1 MPIPP
6 TFNSSL
12 RVIPLGGLGVFGMN
26 LMVYECNERLLVVDC
41 GMMFPDSATM
51 GVDAIIPDMTYLFE
65 RADQIE
71 GIFLTHGH
79 EDHIG
84 ALPFLVERVHAPVH
98 ATPLTLGFIRDK
110 LREFDLHETTDLR
123 LMRAS
128 ETVVLPSFTVEA
140 VHVTHSIV
148 DAVALIIRT
157 AEGVIVHTGDFKL
170 DASPIDGRPTDIAR
184 LKKAGEEGVLLLVS
198 DSTNAVVPGRSR
210 SESSVAP
217 ALRKLFDEAKGRI
230 LVTTFAS
237 HIHRVQQIVNE
248 AIRTQRRVYLIGRSM
263 VDNTETAERLG
274 HLSIPREVRSDS
286 RSPDESPHEVVVIT
300 TGTQGEPTSALS
312 RIARNEHKQLSLSEG
327 DVVII
332 SARTI
337 PGNERAV
344 NHLIDN
350 LFRRGADVIY
360 DEVPE
365 IHATGHACQE
375 ELREMIEITKPEFF
389 IPMHGTYRHLVKH
402 AAVAAAAGIRDERI
416 LVIENGDVA
425 TFNGGEATIQR
436 QGAPYG
442 KVFIDRQAEEVSS
455 VVVRDRQHLAEDG
468 FVIVVLALNLN
479 SGEVVRDP
487 EIITRG
493 LLHVD
498 ASAETLAEIRDL
510 VLAKLAESSRDELR
524 DREIVQ
530 ELMRATL
537 KRYFRKRFDRR
548 PMILPVV
555 WEM

>member
-1 MPIPP
+1 M
-6 TFNSSL
+6 TL

-26 LMVYECNERLLVVDC
+26 LMVYECNSRIIVVDC

-84 ALPFLVERVHAPVH
+84 ALPFLVERVQAPVH

-110 LREFDLHETTDLR
+110 LREFDLHESTDLR

-128 ETVVLPSFTVEA
+128 EMVTLPSFSVEA

-148 DAVALIIRT
+148 DSVALIIRT
-157 AEGVIVHTGDFKL
+157 ADGVIVHTGDFKL
-170 DASPIDGRPTDIAR
+170 DPTPIDGRPTDIEK
-184 LKKAGEEGVLLLVS
+184 LKRAGDEGVLLLVS

-210 SESSVAP
+210 SESDVAP
-217 ALRKLFDEAKGRI
+217 ALRQVFDAARGRI

-237 HIHRVQQIVNE
+237 HIHRIQQIVNE
-248 AIRTQRRVYLIGRSM
+248 ARRTGRRVYLIGRSV
-263 VDNTETAERLG
+263 VDNTETAEQLG

-286 RSPDESPHEVVVIT
+286 RSPDESPHQVVVIT
-300 TGTQGEPTSALS
+300 TGTQGEPNSALS
-312 RIARNEHKQLSLSEG
+312 RMARNEHKQITLTEG
-327 DVVII
+327 DVVIV

-337 PGNERAV
+337 PGNERPV
-344 NHLIDN
+344 NHLLDQ

-360 DEVPE
+360 DEIPE
-365 IHATGHACQE
+365 IHATGHACQD
-375 ELREMIEITKPEFF
+375 ELREAIELTRPRYF

-402 AAVAAAAGIRDERI
+402 AAVASAAGISDDRI

-425 TFNGGEATIQR
+425 SFGADGGKIER
-436 QGAPYG
+436 QSVPNG
-442 KVFIDRQAEEVSS
+442 KVFIDRQAEEVSD

-479 SGEVVRDP
+479 SGEIVRDP

-498 ASAETLAEIRDL
+498 SSAETLAEIRDL
-510 VLAKLAESSRDELR
+510 VLSRLAESSREELR
-524 DREIVQ
+524 DPEMVQ
-530 ELMRATL
+530 EVMRATL

>member
-1 MPIPP
+1 M
-6 TFNSSL
+6 SL

-26 LMVYECNERLLVVDC
+26 LMVYESNDRILVVDC
-41 GMMFPDSATM
+41 GMMFPDARTL
-51 GVDAIIPDMTYLFE
+51 GVDAIIPDMSYLFE
-65 RADQIE
+65 RAERIE

-84 ALPFLVERVHAPVH
+84 ALPFLVERVSAPVFG
-98 ATPLTLGFIRDK
+98 TPLTLGFIRDK
-110 LREFDLHETTDLR
+110 LREFDLHEATELR
-123 LMRAS
+123 LLRAG
-128 ETVVLPSFTVEA
+128 ETAQLPSFAVEA

-148 DAVALIIRT
+148 DSVALLIRT
-157 AEGVIVHTGDFKL
+157 ADGLIVHTGDFKL
-170 DASPIDGRPTDIAR
+170 DPRPIDGRPTDIER
-184 LKKAGEEGVLLLVS
+184 LKRAGDEGVLLLVS
-198 DSTNAVVPGRSR
+198 DSTNAVHAGRSR
-210 SESSVAP
+210 SESDVAP
-217 ALRKLFDEAKGRI
+217 AFGEVFDKAKGRI

-237 HIHRVQQIVNE
+237 HIHRIQQIINE
-248 AIRTQRRVYLIGRSM
+248 ARRTKRRVYLIGRSV
-263 VDNTETAERLG
+263 VDNAETAERLG
-274 HLSIPREVRSDS
+274 YLDFPREVRGDS
-286 RSPDESPHEVVVIT
+286 RSPDEDPDEVVVIT

-312 RIARNEHKQLSLSEG
+312 RIARDEHKQLSLTEG

-344 NHLIDN
+344 NLLIDH

-360 DEVPE
+360 DEIPE
-365 IHATGHACQE
+365 IHATGHACRD
-375 ELREMIEITKPEFF
+375 ELREMIDMTRPQYF

-402 AAVAAAAGIRDERI
+402 AGVAAAAGISDERI

-425 TFNGGEATIQR
+425 ALAGGTAKIERQSATS
-436 QGAPYG
+436 G
-442 KVFIDRQAEEVSS
+442 KVFIDRQAEEVSD

-479 SGEVVRDP
+479 SGEIVRDP

-498 ASAETLAEIRDL
+498 SSAETLSEIRDL
-510 VLAKLAESSRDELR
+510 LMARLGECSREETRDSEL
-524 DREIVQ
+524 VQ
-530 ELMRATL
+530 EIMRATL

>member
-1 MPIPP
+1 M
-6 TFNSSL
+6 SSTSYTL

-84 ALPFLVERVHAPVH
+84 ALPFLVDRVRAPVH

-128 ETVVLPSFTVEA
+128 ETVTLPSFAVEA

-148 DAVALIIRT
+148 DAVALVIRT
-157 AEGVIVHTGDFKL
+157 AAGVIVHTGDFKL
-170 DASPIDGRPTDIAR
+170 DAAPIDGRPTDIAR
-184 LKKAGEEGVLLLVS
+184 LKKAGDEGVLLLVS

-237 HIHRVQQIVNE
+237 HIHRVQQIINE
-248 AIRTQRRVYLIGRSM
+248 ARRTRRRVYLIGRSM
-263 VDNTETAERLG
+263 VDNTDTAERLG
-274 HLSIPREVRSDS
+274 YLSIPREVRSDS

-312 RIARNEHKQLSLSEG
+312 RIARDEHKQLSLSEG

-375 ELREMIEITKPEFF
+375 ELQEMITLTRPEFF
-389 IPMHGTYRHLVKH
+389 IPMHGTYRHLIKH
-402 AAVAAAAGIRDERI
+402 AAVASAAGLPDERI

-425 TFNGGEATIQR
+425 TFAAGEAKIQR
-436 QGAPYG
+436 RGAPYG
-442 KVFIDRQAEEVSS
+442 KVFIDRQSEEVSG

-479 SGEVVRDP
+479 SGEIVRDP

-498 ASAETLAEIRDL
+498 ASAETLAEIRDQ
-510 VLAKLAESSRDELR
+510 VLARLAECSRDELR
-524 DREIVQ
+524 DPEIVQ
-530 ELMRATL
+530 EIMRATL